1 MRIQYFQG
9 TKTAKE
15 IAAHPLFASYN
26 LTEAEVA
33 AILASPGVSAPAAAA
48 APAPAPVTS
57 PSSFDKLKL
66 LSPSA
71 AAAALE
77 KPPVKEAKV
86 ELKLNMQLN
95 EIQDRAKFS
104 SEVSEDIAKA
114 ADIKKESVRVEG
126 LRAGSVLVDLVIT
139 ATEGGKDAAAVA
151 FGLEAQARDKSS
163 ALFKG
168 KHTSKTDGLGL
179 KLDKVPAGMTAET
192 ARKILEL
199 HNKGKT
205 LKQIAL
211 HHSLMDC
218 GMTLTV
224 ETVEAVIDPGRAGSS
239 LSLTAPSLAPPP
251 VQKPAYTAPAPQEDS
266 WRPSASSSSDPDGI
280 FFFATSSRM
289 QPAPPQLRPPQ
300 RVENFDVGGIFF
312 SAPVQSPAQQHS
324 APAPPAVDKLDEA
337 TLLDIQS
344 QWEKK
349 LGK

>member
-33 AILASPGVSAPAAAA
+33 AILASPGVSAPAAAPA
-48 APAPAPVTS
+48 AAPAPVTS

-179 KLDKVPAGMTAET
+179 KLVRA
-192 ARKILEL
+192 ARPGLVSWVVGPRAVAAL
-199 HNKGKT
+199 CRLGWASRWVRVDWPPLCV
-205 LKQIAL
+205 LK
-211 HHSLMDC
+211 
-218 GMTLTV
+218 
-224 ETVEAVIDPGRAGSS
+224 E
-239 LSLTAPSLAPPP
+239 APS
-251 VQKPAYTAPAPQEDS
+251 
-266 WRPSASSSSDPDGI
+266 
-280 FFFATSSRM
+280 
-289 QPAPPQLRPPQ
+289 
-300 RVENFDVGGIFF
+300 
-312 SAPVQSPAQQHS
+312 
-324 APAPPAVDKLDEA
+324 
-337 TLLDIQS
+337 
-344 QWEKK
+344 
-349 LGK
+349 